1 MSFVEKIL
9 VERMSESN
17 VLQFQT
23 LKENHEQ
30 ASAFNE
36 ALGFKLHDSL
46 ANEFVLL
53 SNRINRIKKGGVSK
67 LEDFPNFDTPC
78 YGMHRSNHRDSN
90 RVTPQG

>member
-1 MSFVEKIL
+1 VSFVEKIL

-46 ANEFVLL
+46 ASEFVWL
-53 SNRINRIKKGGVSK
+53 SNRINRTKKGCIKIGG
-67 LEDFPNFDTPC
+67 L
-78 YGMHRSNHRDSN
+78 
-90 RVTPQG
+90 PQF